1 MAIKTGSQTN
11 IKESKGVF
19 EGERHLYC
27 VSANVVEKVIAPEGY
42 LLNIRALISKSESS
56 SDYLL
61 LKNCALGRERFKQGH
76 PKSLS
81 KLKAMELNGETSK
94 GEIILESYGIGK
106 DIVYKAMPKNH
117 VLVNAAYE
125 FVRSMKEFGNC
136 NPESGS
142 NVHSVSIKPV
152 PRSEDKL
159 RLLVDGVSTLD
170 VSIQE
175 LSDSYARGNEVSS
188 SKQDVLNYNTACF
201 IQVTNRK
208 FGEFDR
214 ADIQFYGDNMQ
225 LLSIKLMESAV
236 NSKFLA

>member
-1 MAIKTGSQTN
+1 MSN
-11 IKESKGVF
+11 FNS
-19 EGERHLYC
+19 C
-27 VSANVVEKVIAPEGY
+27 VIANVVEKVIAPEGY
-42 LLNIRALISKSESS
+42 LLNICALILKPDSS

-61 LKNCALGRERFKQGH
+61 FKNCALGRERFKQGN

-81 KLKAMELNGETSK
+81 KLKVMELNGEISK

-106 DIVYKAMPKNH
+106 DIIYKAMPKNH
-117 VLVNAAYE
+117 VLVNAAYK
-125 FVRSMKEFGNC
+125 FVRSLKEIGNC
-136 NPESGS
+136 SKVSDS
-142 NVHSVSIKPV
+142 NFHSVSIKPV
-152 PRSEDKL
+152 QRSGDKL
-159 RLLVDGVSTLD
+159 RLLVDGVSTLE

-214 ADIQFYGDNMQ
+214 ADIQFYGDNVQ

-236 NSKFLA
+236 NSKFSA